1 MEVESIMTS
10 SNVKMTPIERTMS
23 KSYLEYS
30 MSVITSRALPHVR
43 DGLKPVHRRILWA
56 MHNLGLSYNRPPRK
70 CARTIGEVHG
80 KYHPHGESAVYDALV
95 RMAQPF
101 SLRYPL
107 IQGQGNFGSMDG
119 QLAAAQRYT
128 EARMQKIASEML
140 KDIAKGTV
148 DFVDNFDGLDK
159 EPVILPARIPNLL
172 INGVM
177 GIAVG
182 MATSMPPHN
191 LTEVLNGIIATIR
204 NPDITID
211 ELMNYI
217 PGPDFPTGGVI
228 FGTSGIKRA
237 YHTGSGNVILRAKY
251 EIEEKKGIPKI
262 IVTEVPYLVKRQDTI
277 EQRGL
282 VDIIQR
288 MKESGKLPEIG
299 KIKNESSITRGTRIV
314 INLKKSA
321 NLEVVLNR
329 LFKYT
334 PMQTSFSI
342 KNMLLVDA
350 RVGDE
355 TRFRPQNLNLKGLIT
370 QFINHRHEIVV
381 RRTKFE
387 LKKARE
393 RAHLL
398 EGRKIVVENLDEIIN
413 IIRGAETVAEAQGSL
428 ISQFSLSEIQAKD
441 ILSLPLRSLT
451 RFDQQKIIKEYEEIL
466 KVIEEYKAILLNED
480 RIFEII
486 INELEEIKEKY
497 GDERRTEILKDDSEG
512 FQDWTGKTEE
522 DFIPREDI
530 VITLTQHGYIKSIS
544 AEVYKAQHRGG
555 KGIKSM
561 EIGKD
566 DYLKE
571 MIVCSTHDT
580 VLFFTVKGL
589 VFRIK
594 GYQVPLSKQRVT
606 KGLNIANL
614 LKMDRDD
621 EIKSM
626 LPVHQFDDNL
636 YLILSTKNGLVKKTL
651 LNDYANIRST
661 GIIAQRLRDNDVIVG
676 AKITDGTKGIVLATK
691 KGKAIRFPEKEV
703 RVVGRSSIGVLGIRL
718 NKNDH
723 VVDMAIAEKRKTLL
737 TVCENGYGKRSE
749 FHQYRVT
756 RRNGKGVINIKTTER
771 NGDVIAVRSVTD
783 DDDLMM
789 VAIDGKLIQIPIGDI
804 RTIGRATSG
813 VRLMKLDMVRRVKLT
828 SVAIIT
834 EQRNG

>member
-1 MEVESIMTS
+1 MTS

-56 MHNLGLSYNRPPRK
+56 MHNLGLTHNRPPRK
-70 CARTIGEVHG
+70 CARTVGEVHG

-128 EARMQKIASEML
+128 EARMQKITAEML
-140 KDIAKGTV
+140 KDIAKETV
-148 DFVDNFDGLDK
+148 DFTDNFDGLDK

-191 LTEVLNGIIATIR
+191 LTEVLNGVIATIK
-204 NPDITID
+204 NPDISID

-237 YHTGSGNVILRAKY
+237 YRTGSGNVILRAKY

-262 IVTEVPYLVKRQDTI
+262 IITEIPYLVKRQDTI

-299 KIKNESSITRGTRIV
+299 KIKNESSLTRGTRIV

-342 KNMLLVDA
+342 KNMVLVDA

-355 TRFRPQNLNLKGLIT
+355 TRFRPKNLNLKGLIT

-387 LKKARE
+387 LKKAKE

-398 EGRKIVVENLDEIIN
+398 EGRKIVVDNLDEIIS
-413 IIRGAETVAEAQGSL
+413 IIRGSETVAEAQESL

-451 RFDQQKIIKEYEEIL
+451 RFDQQKILKEYEEIL
-466 KVIEEYKAILLNED
+466 KAIEEYKAILSSED
-480 RIFEII
+480 RIFEIV
-486 INELEEIKEKY
+486 INELEEIIEKY

-512 FQDWTGKTEE
+512 FQDWTDKTEE
-522 DFIPREDI
+522 DFIPKEDI
-530 VITLTQHGYIKSIS
+530 VITLTQNGYIKSIS

-580 VLFFTVKGL
+580 ILFFTIKGL

-606 KGLNIANL
+606 KGINIVNL
-614 LKMDRDD
+614 LKMDRND
-621 EIKSM
+621 EIKTM

-636 YLILSTKNGLVKKTL
+636 FLILSTKNGLVKKTL
-651 LNDYANIRST
+651 LNDYANIRAT

-718 NKNDH
+718 NKDDH
-723 VVDMAIAEKRKTLL
+723 VVDMAIAEKKKTLL

-756 RRNGKGVINIKTTER
+756 RRNGKGVINIKTTKR
-771 NGDVIAVRSVTD
+771 NGNVIAVRSVTD
-783 DDDLMM
+783 NDDLMM
-789 VAIDGKLIQIPIGDI
+789 VANDGKLIQIPIGDI
-804 RTIGRATSG
+804 RAIGRATSG
-813 VRLMKLDMVRRVKLT
+813 VRLMNLDVERGVKLT

-834 EQRNG
+834 EQQNG

>member
-1 MEVESIMTS
+1 
-10 SNVKMTPIERTMS
+10 MTPIERTMS

-128 EARMQKIASEML
+128 EARMQKITSEML
-140 KDIAKGTV
+140 KDIGKGTV
-148 DFVDNFDGLDK
+148 DFIDNFDGLDK

-191 LTEVLNGIIATIR
+191 LTEVLNGVIATIK

-211 ELMNYI
+211 ELMTSI

-321 NLEVVLNR
+321 TLEVVLNR

-413 IIRGAETVAEAQGSL
+413 IIRGAETVAEAQESL
-428 ISQFSLSEIQAKD
+428 ISRFSLSEIQAKD

-451 RFDQQKIIKEYEEIL
+451 RFDQQKIVKEYEEIL
-466 KVIEEYKAILLNED
+466 KAIEEYKAILQSEN

-486 INELEEIKEKY
+486 VNELEEIREKY

-512 FQDWTGKTEE
+512 FRDWTDKTEE
-522 DFIPREDI
+522 DFIPKEDI

-594 GYQVPLSKQRVT
+594 GYQVPFSKQRVT
-606 KGLNIANL
+606 KGINIANL
-614 LKMDRDD
+614 LKMDRED

-626 LPVHQFDDNL
+626 LPVQQFDDNL

-718 NKNDH
+718 NKDDH

-737 TVCENGYGKRSE
+737 TICENGYGKRSE

-789 VAIDGKLIQIPIGDI
+789 VANDGKLIQIPIGDI

>member
-1 MEVESIMTS
+1 
-10 SNVKMTPIERTMS
+10 
-23 KSYLEYS
+23 
-30 MSVITSRALPHVR
+30 
-43 DGLKPVHRRILWA
+43 
-56 MHNLGLSYNRPPRK
+56 
-70 CARTIGEVHG
+70 VHG

-128 EARMQKIASEML
+128 EARMQKITAEML
-140 KDIAKGTV
+140 KDIAKETV
-148 DFVDNFDGLDK
+148 DFADNFDGLDK

-191 LTEVLNGIIATIR
+191 LTEVLNGVIATIK
-204 NPDITID
+204 NPDISID

-237 YHTGSGNVILRAKY
+237 YHTGSGNVVLRAKY

-282 VDIIQR
+282 VDIIQK

-342 KNMLLVDA
+342 KNMVLVDA
-350 RVGDE
+350 QVGEE
-355 TRFRPQNLNLKGLIT
+355 TRFRPKNLNLKGLIT

-398 EGRKIVVENLDEIIN
+398 EGRKIVVDNLDEIIS
-413 IIRGAETVAEAQGSL
+413 IIRGAETVAEAQESL

-451 RFDQQKIIKEYEEIL
+451 RFDQQKILREYEEIL
-466 KVIEEYKAILLNED
+466 KAIEKYKAILLSED

-486 INELEEIKEKY
+486 INELEEIIEKF

-512 FQDWTGKTEE
+512 FQDWTDKTEE
-522 DFIPREDI
+522 DFIPKEDI

-566 DYLKE
+566 DFLKE

-580 VLFFTVKGL
+580 ILFFTVKGL

-606 KGLNIANL
+606 KGINIVNL
-614 LKMDRDD
+614 LKMDRND

-626 LPVHQFDDNL
+626 LPVRQFDDNL

-651 LNDYANIRST
+651 LNDYANIRAT

-718 NKNDH
+718 NKDDH
-723 VVDMAIAEKRKTLL
+723 VVDMAIAEKKKTLL
-737 TVCENGYGKRSE
+737 TVCENGYGKRSG
-749 FHQYRVT
+749 FQQYRVT

-783 DDDLMM
+783 NDDLMM
-789 VAIDGKLIQIPIGDI
+789 VANDGKLIQIPIGDI

-813 VRLMKLDMVRRVKLT
+813 VRLMKLDMERRVKLT
-828 SVAIIT
+828 SVAIIS

>member
-813 VRLMKLDMVRRVKLT
+813 VRLMKLDMERGVKLT